1 MNPAKVDAPAHLL
14 LRPED
19 AMARPLVSTVGQTN
33 NILLKVTVPK
43 RTGRKRKRGSDEPFT
58 DGPEDASGPQRH
70 TAKDLMRSLHD
81 NPSQYKIQ
89 PVGKVERTHVF
100 RGMFE
105 TSLIKATCSYLIA
118 MPDFVYST
126 TNSVFTKKFRDY
138 IVPYDCE

>member
-1 MNPAKVDAPAHLL
+1 MNPARVDAPAHLK

-19 AMARPLVSTVGQTN
+19 AMARPLVSTVSQTN

-58 DGPEDASGPQRH
+58 DVPEDALGPQRH
-70 TAKDLMRSLHD
+70 TSKELMRCLRA

-105 TSLIKATCSYLIA
+105 PSLLL
-118 MPDFVYST
+118 
-126 TNSVFTKKFRDY
+126 
-138 IVPYDCE
+138 